1 MADEFEIFSN
11 KRPDRVYLSKAF
23 PEYIS
28 FDSTESRKLRIV
40 SKVLDSPVQHEF
52 AKVKNEVVLR
62 RTPGNRQEIKA
73 VFWEDSREV
82 KSLTVQK
89 FSAESGNP
97 HQKRSFT
104 LNGDEVE
111 QLFNFL
117 RFLQYIELNSEDK
130 QRFDDEMVNEWLLSE
145 HEKRNYFISN
155 LDLVA
160 EIAEHQVTKS
170 DIIALGYRKQQ
181 LQVFEQLINDDD
193 YFDQKMTEWKVRGP
207 EAVWQ
212 RFFENNPWIFG
223 YGLQYIF
230 TSNLDNVKLEQV
242 TSGYNL
248 QQSGKRVDALIKTR
262 GYVSSLCFVEIKTHR
277 TPLLYDREPY
287 RPDCWRVSN
296 ELAGSVAQ
304 IQKTVQ
310 RAVKELHTKLEST
323 DDRGLPTGEVT
334 FMYQP
339 KSYVVVGR
347 LQEFV
352 INDRVNEQKF
362 SSFELFRRNIVNPEI
377 LTFDELFE
385 RALNIVRHSESTQS
399 SGASQQSIDSYKDGI
414 EDIPF

>member
-1 MADEFEIFSN
+1 MTDKFEIFSS
-11 KRPDRVYLSKAF
+11 RRRDRVYVSKAF
-23 PEYIS
+23 PEYLS
-28 FDSTESRKLRIV
+28 YDQAESRKLRIV
-40 SKVLDSPVQHEF
+40 SKVLDSPIQHEF
-52 AKVKNEVVLR
+52 ASIKNEIVLR
-62 RTPGNRQEIKA
+62 RTPGGRQEIKA
-73 VFWEDSREV
+73 VFWEDSREI

-89 FSAESGNP
+89 FTSDSGVP

-104 LNGDEVE
+104 LTQDEIE
-111 QLFNFL
+111 RLYNLL
-117 RFLQYIELNSEDK
+117 RFIQYVELNSEDK

-145 HEKRNYFISN
+145 QEKRNYFINN

-160 EIAEHQVTKS
+160 EIAEHNVTKS

-181 LQVFEQLINDDD
+181 LKVFEKLLSDDK
-193 YFDQKMTEWKVRGP
+193 YFDNTMTEWNVRGT

-230 TSNLDNVKLEQV
+230 TSNLDHAKLEQV

-248 QQSGKRVDALIKTR
+248 QQSGKRVDALVKTR

-277 TPLLYDREPY
+277 TPLLHAGQPY

-323 DDRGLPTGEVT
+323 DEKGFPTGEVA

-339 KSYVVVGR
+339 KAYVVIGQ

-352 INDRVNEQKF
+352 FDDRVNEPKF
-362 SSFELFRRNIVNPEI
+362 SSFELFRRNMVNPEI

-385 RALNIVRHSESTQS
+385 RALNIVRHSESVQT
-399 SGASQQSIDSYKDGI
+399 GRVSQPSAEPDDSGI